1 MTELVTCRWFDRAE
15 HARRRTFTPPPDRG
29 AARRAMVAM
38 MKMTKTAIE
47 HGDAWFA
54 RRYVAGRKALTT
66 LTTASV
72 ARVPAIGDAFAGRA
86 GPRSD
91 VSATAGSIDE
101 PIFMGILR
109 ADSDQHHCI
118 AIPLK
123 SLKNLMNA
131 RSCQRHFR
139 GICFLAEPGRNFR
152 RPSAFPLHVTK
163 AGDCH
168 GTT

>member
-72 ARVPAIGDAFAGRA
+72 ARA
-86 GPRSD
+86 
-91 VSATAGSIDE
+91 SATPQDMRSLVDTVALRCVAIDSI
-101 PIFMGILR
+101 G
-109 ADSDQHHCI
+109 ADS
-118 AIPLK
+118 
-123 SLKNLMNA
+123 NA
-131 RSCQRHFR
+131 T
-139 GICFLAEPGRNFR
+139 I
-152 RPSAFPLHVTK
+152 
-163 AGDCH
+163 
-168 GTT
+168 

>member
-72 ARVPAIGDAFAGRA
+72 ARA
-86 GPRSD
+86 
-91 VSATAGSIDE
+91 SATPQDMRSLVDTVALRCVALRCVAIDSI
-101 PIFMGILR
+101 G
-109 ADSDQHHCI
+109 ADS
-118 AIPLK
+118 
-123 SLKNLMNA
+123 NA
-131 RSCQRHFR
+131 T
-139 GICFLAEPGRNFR
+139 I
-152 RPSAFPLHVTK
+152 
-163 AGDCH
+163 
-168 GTT
+168 